1 MFGYSCAQFLRFVRI
16 SITGLVTQM
25 VGITFFLP
33 EFGLFIGVVLD
44 VVDLWKRVFDDGRES

>member
-1 MFGYSCAQFLRFVRI
+1 MLFLRFVRI

-25 VGITFFLP
+25 VGITFLLP

-44 VVDLWKRVFDDGRES
+44 VVDLWKRVLDDGRES